1 MLRHKPLDEKAKRR
15 LIREQ
20 EKDKHLLFYSYLTQR
35 KQTAVFIGQYVED
48 QLTAVLAYTE
58 ELPFPAFSFR
68 CMNVKLVDLPA
79 LIEFTRSYLHFSEET
94 TCGTIL
100 SKEDCLLFQSYGLI
114 KNEPKAFLQMKHFDD
129 EKLVCSNRVHS
140 VKEVDYHLFT
150 TFMQGNGMK
159 FFTRKELDS
168 YPFLAIKDKDSF
180 ACAGGFHFYDEQL
193 VEIGNIVTQ
202 PDYRGQGF
210 ASILTSEL
218 TLLGKKKAKEVYL
231 GVFAENDG
239 AIRLY
244 ERLGYEKTASLWI
257 VDFALT
263 DVSVTLAGK
272 PF

>member
-1 MLRHKPLDEKAKRR
+1 M
-15 LIREQ
+15 
-20 EKDKHLLFYSYLTQR
+20 
-35 KQTAVFIGQYVED
+35 
-48 QLTAVLAYTE
+48 
-58 ELPFPAFSFR
+58 
-68 CMNVKLVDLPA
+68 
-79 LIEFTRSYLHFSEET
+79 
-94 TCGTIL
+94 
-100 SKEDCLLFQSYGLI
+100 
-114 KNEPKAFLQMKHFDD
+114 
-129 EKLVCSNRVHS
+129 
-140 VKEVDYHLFT
+140 
-150 TFMQGNGMK
+150 
-159 FFTRKELDS
+159 
-168 YPFLAIKDKDSF
+168 
-180 ACAGGFHFYDEQL
+180 
-193 VEIGNIVTQ
+193 TQ